1 MIWLQKVSDELFST
15 YESQV
20 YDYKN
25 DFILPYLDDLLVF
38 SKKVSSYIKHL
49 TIKDR
54 RLEKHK
60 FKIMAEKCKKF
71 RRKARYWGRIVTG
84 DWYWMDPN
92 IKAVKDLLKKKA
104 KTLGDARRLLEMV
117 GYYTKYKPKSDKT
130 ADPL

>member
-20 YDYKN
+20 YDYKD

-71 RRKARYWGRIVTG
+71 RRKARYWGRIV
-84 DWYWMDPN
+84 YN
-92 IKAVKDLLKKKA
+92 IKAVKDLLKKKP